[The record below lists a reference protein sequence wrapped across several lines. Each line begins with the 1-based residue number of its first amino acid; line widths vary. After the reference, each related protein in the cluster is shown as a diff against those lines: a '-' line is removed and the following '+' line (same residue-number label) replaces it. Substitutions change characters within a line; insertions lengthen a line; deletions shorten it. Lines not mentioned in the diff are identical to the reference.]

1 MSWSLGAMYNELKTI
16 NTVYEI
22 AFKHTFDTKN
32 EDGSISLCVNI
43 LCIGQISEAYKLL
56 HRYLRL
62 INIPFESIQFTAP
75 MMIDVILDNTT
86 KQIKLSVFDGIN
98 ETQERIEVQTYMT
111 RYITEAIQWFE
122 ELIKAYRLQN
132 VVIAGGYSRRIRVKK
147 SKYKKRLT
155 KRTSV

>member
-1 MSWSLGAMYNELKTI
+1 MYDDLKTI

-22 AFKHTFDTKN
+22 AFKHMLDTKN
-32 EDGSISLCVNI
+32 KDGSIRSLCDDI

-62 INIPFESIQFTAP
+62 INIPFESTQSYSPI
-75 MMIDVILDNTT
+75 MIDVTLDKTT
-86 KQIKLSVFDGIN
+86 KQIKLSVLDGIN
-98 ETQERIEVQTYMT
+98 ETQERIEVKTYMT

-122 ELIKAYRLQN
+122 ELIKAYKRQG
-132 VVIAGGYSRRIRVKK
+132 VTIEGGYSKRIRVKK